1 MASRLVN
8 LIPAGGYFRL
18 SGSERRLL
26 EFTLDLFGEPLSRF
40 LFSGIGEETEAQVW
54 LFSVSFAAGSGV
66 ACGREIRVEPDDI
79 PGEPRVLPCRREP
92 LVMLALLRLLLETL
106 GPSASTLSYSQEQV
120 LNLLGWE
127 DNETTCSA
135 IDQAVKRYAR
145 LSYSWGLSGE
155 ELTDRKLAFY
165 NAESRF
171 ISGYSYYNAEEDG
184 EDRRVANN
192 AEFSSAFV
200 EGLIHRTGFNVDWN
214 RVSEI
219 TREVLS

>member
-1 MASRLVN
+1 MASRLVK

-18 SGSERRLL
+18 LGSERRML
-26 EFTLDLFGEPLSRF
+26 EFALDLFGEPLSKF
-40 LFSGIGEETEAQVW
+40 LLSGIGEEVEAQVW
-54 LFSVSFAAGSGV
+54 LFSVSFDDESGAAR
-66 ACGREIRVEPDDI
+66 GREIKVEPDDI
-79 PGEPRVLPCRREP
+79 PGEPRVLPGRREP
-92 LVMLALLRLLLETL
+92 LVMLALLRLLIEAHGSL
-106 GPSASTLSYSQEQV
+106 STLSYSQEQV

-127 DNETTCSA
+127 DDETARSV

-155 ELTDRKLAFY
+155 ELTDRKLSFY

-171 ISGYSYYNAEEDG
+171 VSGYGYYNAEEDG

-192 AEFSSAFV
+192 VHFSSVFV
-200 EGLIHRTGFNVDWN
+200 EGLTCRTGFNVDWN

-219 TREVLS
+219 TRDVLC